1 MNEPDPS
8 IEYYN
13 QNAEAFYRDTVDLD
27 LSYLTHMF
35 TERLWPGAHILDAG
49 CGSGRDS
56 LAFLRLGFQVTA
68 MDASAELARR
78 AEALLGQP
86 VLLRRFQELDFEEA
100 FDGIWAN
107 ASLLHVP
114 RAEIDAVL
122 ERLIRALKPGGILY
136 MSFKDGPGEVVRHG
150 RLFNDYELD
159 EFEALVAAHPRLEL
173 VKIWTSEDTRPGK
186 VLGWVNGLL
195 RRRF

>member
-1 MNEPDPS
+1 MNEPDPT

-27 LSYLTHMF
+27 ISYLTHLF
-35 TERLWPGAHILDAG
+35 IERLPPGAHILDAG

-56 LAFLRLGFQVTA
+56 LAFLRLGFRVTA

-86 VLLRRFQELDFEEA
+86 VLVLRFQELDFEEA

-114 RAEIDAVL
+114 RAEIDDVL

-136 MSFKDGPGEVVRHG
+136 VSFKQGPGEVLRHG

-159 EFEALVAAHPRLEL
+159 QFEALIAAHPRLEL
-173 VKIWTSEDTRPGK
+173 IKIWTSEDTRPGQR
-186 VLGWVNGLL
+186 LSWMNGLL
-195 RRRF
+195 KRLY